1 MKPIT
6 TARKYT
12 KIDSRGLAFYLNT
25 IDDYKIL
32 TPEEEIELGKEIQ
45 EGNEY
50 AREKLINHN
59 LRFVVTCAKHY

>member
-45 EGNEY
+45 E
-50 AREKLINHN
+50 IN
-59 LRFVVTCAKHY
+59 